1 VTFVAR
7 GNVGTSVAC
16 GTVGGRIVETERDV
30 GVGVVIGLGVDEGAV
45 EDWAGIVPLA
55 LVVIV
60 AKIRLA
66 IAVSVPGKFRVGA
79 NGVGVG
85 IRPQATTDE
94 RKMPQTINFQ
104 EQRMRLPGSK

>member
-1 VTFVAR
+1 M
-7 GNVGTSVAC
+7 
-16 GTVGGRIVETERDV
+16 VETGREV
-30 GVGVVIGLGVDEGAV
+30 GVGVVIGIGVDEGAV

-79 NGVGVG
+79 NGAGVG
-85 IRPQATTDE
+85 IRPQAEGAKTR
-94 RKMPQTINFQ
+94 RKKAIQTHKIFLLELESQCVINDFASVVF
-104 EQRMRLPGSK
+104 LSSADK